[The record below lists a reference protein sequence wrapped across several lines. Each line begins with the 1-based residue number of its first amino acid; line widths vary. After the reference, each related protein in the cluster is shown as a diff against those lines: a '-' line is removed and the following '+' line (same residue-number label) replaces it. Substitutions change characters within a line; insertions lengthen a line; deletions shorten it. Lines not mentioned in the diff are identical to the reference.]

1 MTGVPPPGPHGGDAE
16 VVAAALGLDVGHV
29 LDLSQSLN
37 PVAPDPVAV
46 VQRHLGAVHRYPDP
60 RRATEALADV
70 MGVETGRLLLTNGG
84 AEAIGLVAG
93 DMGGKVQEP
102 EFSLHP
108 RGGDALWRSNPHS
121 PSGRLAGTD
130 ERADVWDEAFY
141 PLATGSWTRRDEG
154 SVVVG
159 SLTKLLACPGL
170 RVGYVLGPPGDSSF
184 LARCRRRQPAW
195 SVNGPAVAALPELLA
210 RVDLERWSAQIASL
224 RADLVAVLRHHGLV
238 AGPSDAN
245 WVLVESPGLRA
256 RLAPRGV
263 VVRDCTSFGLP
274 GVFRIAV
281 PSAAGL
287 EQLDSALGR
296 IEVHPGDAPL
306 VDVPPRAAWPDSGTS
321 VPSVPSAPTSAPTTP
336 ASSRSVSTTKGH
348 P

>member
-1 MTGVPPPGPHGGDAE
+1 VTGVPPPGPHGGDAE
-16 VVAAALGLDVGHV
+16 VVAAALGLDVGDV

-46 VQRHLGAVHRYPDP
+46 VQRHSESVRRYPDP
-60 RRATEALADV
+60 RHATTALADV
-70 MGVETGRLLLTNGG
+70 MGVDMGRLLLTNGG
-84 AEAIGLVAG
+84 AEAIGLVAD
-93 DMGGKVQEP
+93 DMGGKVEEP

-121 PSGRLAGTD
+121 PSGRLARPD

-141 PLATGSWTRRDEG
+141 PLATGSWTLRDEG
-154 SVVVG
+154 AVVVG

-184 LARCRRRQPAW
+184 VARCRRRQPAW
-195 SVNGPAVAALPELLA
+195 SVNGLAVAALPELLA
-210 RVDLERWSAQIASL
+210 QVDLGRWSAQIASL
-224 RADLVAVLRHHGLV
+224 RADLVAVLARHGLS
-238 AGPSDAN
+238 ARPSDAN
-245 WVLVESPGLRA
+245 WVLVESPDLRA
-256 RLAPRGV
+256 RLAPWGV

-296 IEVHPGDAPL
+296 AEVCPGDPPPVDAPP
-306 VDVPPRAAWPDSGTS
+306 VDAT
-321 VPSVPSAPTSAPTTP
+321 PSDPTTP
-336 ASSRSVSTTKGH
+336 AFSMCVSTTKGH